1 MNGEH
6 QPVRREFTGDVRLD
20 GGESTPVELAG
31 AEDVYVSAEA
41 VDGTLTI
48 HDPEYVYTDVPTG
61 TERVDADDVR
71 TEIGGDLEDGYVD
84 RVEGDARIVGAED
97 VFVEHGAAETLSTV
111 GAEQV
116 FHDDAAAPTRS
127 PEDYEVSVSGWEQSR
142 SVRDPRDGVSVRGA
156 RNQVTITDARH
167 DLTVYVTG
175 WDNEVRIEGQAI
187 EVTVYFVG
195 RDNRVSVGPYVT
207 ATTGSESGSDNALE
221 SDPLPPEALIER
233 TEAEAYQG
241 ALFGRHRVTYQEPA
255 PDKEWCP
262 NCGESADAVIT
273 RHQRDAFFL
282 FGKPIRT
289 YEHGDGAFECENC
302 TRAAIGPVELT
313 EEERKRILT

>member
-1 MNGEH
+1 MSGN
-6 QPVRREFTGDVRLD
+6 QDAVRREFSGDVRVD
-20 GGESTPVELAG
+20 GAETAPVELEG

-41 VDGTLTI
+41 VDGTLEI
-48 HDPEYVYTDVPTG
+48 YDPEYVFTDVPTDDG
-61 TERVDADDVR
+61 RVDPESVR
-71 TEIGGDLEDGYVD
+71 TEIGGALEDGYVD
-84 RVEGDARIVGAED
+84 RVDGDARITGAED

-127 PEDYEVSVSGWEQSR
+127 PEDYEVSLSGWEGTR

-156 RNQVTITDARH
+156 RNDLTVTDARH
-167 DLTVYVTG
+167 DLTVYVAG
-175 WDNEVRIEGQAI
+175 WGNEVRIEGQAI
-187 EVTVYFVG
+187 DVTVYFVG

-207 ATTGSESGSDNALE
+207 ATVGSESGYDNDLE

-233 TEAEAYQG
+233 TESEAYSG
-241 ALFGRHRVTYQEPA
+241 LWIGRHRVTYQEPA
-255 PDKEWCP
+255 PEKEWCP

-282 FGKPIRT
+282 LGKPIRT
-289 YEHGDGAFECENC
+289 YEHGDGAFECEHC
-302 TRAAIGPVELT
+302 TPAAIGPVELT
-313 EEERKRILT
+313 PEERKRILE